1 MIELQSRD
9 LQIKKITTKDGD
21 EVELVEIKGGVA
33 FDSDFIE
40 EMRLKGVKDKAI
52 KQEEETEE

>member
-9 LQIKKITTKDGD
+9 LQIKKITTKNGE

-33 FDSDFIE
+33 FDVDFIE
-40 EMRLKGVKDKAI
+40 EMRLKGVKDKPI
-52 KQEEETEE
+52 QQEETEE